1 MKRRPERRRRGAPVT
16 LATLATRLQQT
27 RQMSPQPELRFQPE
41 PQARYALVDQTLA
54 VIKRETK
61 STRQT
66 VMLTLYLF
74 GLAYL
79 FAFAVYQI
87 TSRIL

>member
-1 MKRRPERRRRGAPVT
+1 MC
-16 LATLATRLQQT
+16 LA
-27 RQMSPQPELRFQPE
+27 
-41 PQARYALVDQTLA
+41 TLA

-87 TSRIL
+87 TLRIL